1 MDCKQ
6 IRVATRICFFLTRNA
21 ECGMIKKIIWQCRR
35 GVDIKAAKQGRWE
48 PVGDVEGAL
57 KAGAGSSVNVYGSEM
72 KRVADQ
78 RGWNRG

>member
-1 MDCKQ
+1 
-6 IRVATRICFFLTRNA
+6 
-21 ECGMIKKIIWQCRR
+21 MIKKVIWQCRR

-78 RGWNRG
+78 RGWNRGGKLVPVTRVFVLQGFFCRRERT